1 MSQWL
6 TNVFFFRLEM
16 LQTLAVLPIPNKTML
31 QDSKVLPTVEKW
43 TTNKILT
50 SPLDSDSNSPKT
62 DQDVHISIPKKEEVN
77 KQERLIPDRSIED
90 QEEEIRFLA
99 SKLLEEWKNLK
110 EVFRIPKKERIEQMK
125 EHEREANKK
134 FMQSGYGQDQDRD
147 KKLNEMRYRGVSTKY
162 KHEKDSYRKSSKNCE
177 KYSAEFM
184 KLSKIERRKLFA
196 IQYELKEEE
205 RRLKQ
210 RELWRQ
216 HEMNCM
222 MIGTDPRFTAPFDPS
237 KPYQCIWNPQL
248 GKKPINTQPVVNQIV
263 RVSSNVLDRF
273 MFLTQVYFP
282 LKYIFL
288 LSLVSSYIE
297 TVLTIY
303 IRKLRNRSYHYSSH
317 IMSENISC
325 GVNTSLKLF
334 QCR

>member
-1 MSQWL
+1 
-6 TNVFFFRLEM
+6 M

-43 TTNKILT
+43 ATDKDLT
-50 SPLDSDSNSPKT
+50 SPLDSDSNSPKA
-62 DQDVHISIPKKEEVN
+62 DQEVPTPKKEMKKEE
-77 KQERLIPDRSIED
+77 KTKDESIPERTIED
-90 QEEEIRFLA
+90 QEEEIKFLA

-134 FMQSGYGQDQDRD
+134 FMQSGYDD
-147 KKLNEMRYRGVSTKY
+147 KDKRLNEIRYRGVSSKY
-162 KHEKDSYRKSSKNCE
+162 KYEKDCYRKSSKNTE

-196 IQYELKEEE
+196 IQHELKEEE

-222 MIGTDPRFTAPFDPS
+222 MIGSDPRFTAPFDPS

-248 GKKPINTQPVVNQIV
+248 GKI
-263 RVSSNVLDRF
+263 
-273 MFLTQVYFP
+273 
-282 LKYIFL
+282 IFF
-288 LSLVSSYIE
+288 
-297 TVLTIY
+297 IY
-303 IRKLRNRSYHYSSH
+303 LHSH
-317 IMSENISC
+317 S
-325 GVNTSLKLF
+325 
-334 QCR
+334 Q

>member
-1 MSQWL
+1 
-6 TNVFFFRLEM
+6 
-16 LQTLAVLPIPNKTML
+16 ML

-43 TTNKILT
+43 ASNKVLT
-50 SPLDSDSNSPKT
+50 SPQDSDSNSPRTEQEVVPK
-62 DQDVHISIPKKEEVN
+62 INMKKEENVT
-77 KQERLIPDRSIED
+77 ERSVQD

-134 FMQSGYGQDQDRD
+134 FMQSGYGQEQDRD
-147 KKLNEMRYRGVSTKY
+147 KKINEMRYRGGFSAKY
-162 KHEKDSYRKSSKNCE
+162 KNEKDYYRKNTKNCE

-196 IQYELKEEE
+196 IQHELKEEE

-248 GKKPINTQPVVNQIV
+248 GESFKMLRVKVN
-263 RVSSNVLDRF
+263 F
-273 MFLTQVYFP
+273 FLTLGQWQTYP
-282 LKYIFL
+282 LPQ
-288 LSLVSSYIE
+288 
-297 TVLTIY
+297 
-303 IRKLRNRSYHYSSH
+303 
-317 IMSENISC
+317 
-325 GVNTSLKLF
+325 NTSLLNPQPPLPAANLSHPSIPKNIPNYFTPPLPSTPTNIPPLPSIGMTSSVQAATLNVTHSPHISAMTPF
-334 QCR
+334 GSMPHPQVSRYPIRDETYTCF

>member
-1 MSQWL
+1 
-6 TNVFFFRLEM
+6 M
-16 LQTLAVLPIPNKTML
+16 LQTLAVLPIPNKTL
-31 QDSKVLPTVEKW
+31 LKDSKVLPTVEKW
-43 TTNKILT
+43 STDKDLT

-62 DQDVHISIPKKEEVN
+62 DPDISLTLPKKEPKSEEPKKDDSVP
-77 KQERLIPDRSIED
+77 ERSIED

-134 FMQSGYGQDQDRD
+134 FMQTNYGQEQDRD
-147 KKLNEMRYRGVSTKY
+147 RKMNEFRYRGSSSKY
-162 KHEKDSYRKSSKNCE
+162 KYDRDNYRKSSKNNE
-177 KYSAEFM
+177 QYSAEFM

-196 IQYELKEEE
+196 IQHELKEEE

-216 HEMNCM
+216 HEVNCL

-248 GKKPINTQPVVNQIV
+248 GMEKSFNLQSKCLN
-263 RVSSNVLDRF
+263 
-273 MFLTQVYFP
+273 
-282 LKYIFL
+282 
-288 LSLVSSYIE
+288 
-297 TVLTIY
+297 
-303 IRKLRNRSYHYSSH
+303 RN
-317 IMSENISC
+317 
-325 GVNTSLKLF
+325 
-334 QCR
+334 CR

>member
-1 MSQWL
+1 
-6 TNVFFFRLEM
+6 M

-31 QDSKVLPTVEKW
+31 QDSKVISTVEKW
-43 TTNKILT
+43 AKIKNVT
-50 SPLDSDSNSPKT
+50 SPLDSDSNSPKI
-62 DQDVHISIPKKEEVN
+62 DVDISDVTKKELKKVEHIPVENIPK
-77 KQERLIPDRSIED
+77 RTIED

-134 FMQSGYGQDQDRD
+134 FMQIGYGQDQDKD
-147 KKLNEMRYRGVSTKY
+147 KKLIELRYRGASSKFKY
-162 KHEKDSYRKSSKNCE
+162 ERDNYRKSSKNNE
-177 KYSAEFM
+177 QYSAEFM

-196 IQYELKEEE
+196 IQHELKEEE

-216 HEMNCM
+216 HEMNCL

-248 GKKPINTQPVVNQIV
+248 GK
-263 RVSSNVLDRF
+263 
-273 MFLTQVYFP
+273 
-282 LKYIFL
+282 
-288 LSLVSSYIE
+288 
-297 TVLTIY
+297 
-303 IRKLRNRSYHYSSH
+303 
-317 IMSENISC
+317 
-325 GVNTSLKLF
+325 
-334 QCR
+334 

>member
-1 MSQWL
+1 
-6 TNVFFFRLEM
+6 
-16 LQTLAVLPIPNKTML
+16 ML
-31 QDSKVLPTVEKW
+31 QDSKVLSTVEKW
-43 TTNKILT
+43 ASNKDLT
-50 SPLDSDSNSPKT
+50 SALDSDSNSPKT
-62 DQDVHISIPKKEEVN
+62 DQDPHVPRSKKDEPKKEEN
-77 KQERLIPDRSIED
+77 IPDRSVED

-134 FMQSGYGQDQDRD
+134 WQSGYGQDQDRD
-147 KKLNEMRYRGVSTKY
+147 RRFNDMRYRGVNSKKY
-162 KHEKDSYRKSSKNCE
+162 ERDSYKRSPKNCE
-177 KYSAEFM
+177 RYSAEFM

-196 IQYELKEEE
+196 IQVELKEEE

-248 GKKPINTQPVVNQIV
+248 GK
-263 RVSSNVLDRF
+263 SF
-273 MFLTQVYFP
+273 
-282 LKYIFL
+282 
-288 LSLVSSYIE
+288 
-297 TVLTIY
+297 
-303 IRKLRNRSYHYSSH
+303 
-317 IMSENISC
+317 
-325 GVNTSLKLF
+325 
-334 QCR
+334 

>member
-1 MSQWL
+1 
-6 TNVFFFRLEM
+6 
-16 LQTLAVLPIPNKTML
+16 ML

-43 TTNKILT
+43 ATNKLMT

-62 DQDVHISIPKKEEVN
+62 DQEAQLSTRKKDLKKEDAV
-77 KQERLIPDRSIED
+77 KQENLPERSIED
-90 QEEEIRFLA
+90 QEEEIKFLA

-134 FMQSGYGQDQDRD
+134 FMQDDKD
-147 KKLNEMRYRGVSTKY
+147 KKLNDLRYRGVTSKY
-162 KHEKDSYRKSSKNCE
+162 KYEKDTYRKSSKATE
-177 KYSAEFM
+177 KYSAEYM

-196 IQYELKEEE
+196 IQHELKEEE

-248 GKKPINTQPVVNQIV
+248 G
-263 RVSSNVLDRF
+263 
-273 MFLTQVYFP
+273 
-282 LKYIFL
+282 
-288 LSLVSSYIE
+288 
-297 TVLTIY
+297 
-303 IRKLRNRSYHYSSH
+303 RK
-317 IMSENISC
+317 
-325 GVNTSLKLF
+325 
-334 QCR
+334 